1 MTTKY
6 VVTRDDREYVFND
19 LPDWVKEDSNYRV
32 EKLSTVVP
40 KEAVEAAIE
49 DVEILQQIYL
59 LDEAEIKDLKSRLE
73 NALELVEVIHEFTN
87 RDHESLLEARGT
99 LKLVADSC
107 KKWLS
112 PKE

>member
-6 VVTRDDREYVFND
+6 LVTRDSREYIFND
-19 LPDWVKEDSNYRV
+19 IPQWVAEDDNYKV
-32 EKLSTVVP
+32 TKLSSVAPV
-40 KEAVEAAIE
+40 EAVEKAIE

-73 NALELVEVIHEFTN
+73 NALELVEVIYEFTN

-99 LKLVADSC
+99 LRLVADSC